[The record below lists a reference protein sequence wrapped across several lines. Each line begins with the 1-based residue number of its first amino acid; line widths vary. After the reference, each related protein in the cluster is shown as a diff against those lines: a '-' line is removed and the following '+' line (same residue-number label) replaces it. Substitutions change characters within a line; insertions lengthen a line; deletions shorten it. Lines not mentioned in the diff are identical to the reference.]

1 MVPVDECSS
10 ADTCR
15 SSPGCSNVLVVNDA
29 PLVVNGNSTALVG
42 VAAYVEAQCTCN
54 TLTFDRCTSG
64 SCLNGGTC
72 HQLDHTFKSVG
83 ILSTAVSFNQIIPL
97 MEVCTVLEK
106 EDN

>member
-1 MVPVDECSS
+1 MIPVDECSPRS
-10 ADTCR
+10 SGVDPCR

-42 VAAYVEAQCTCN
+42 VAAYVEAQCVCS

-72 HQLDHTFKSVG
+72 QQINDHAFKSV
-83 ILSTAVSFNQIIPL
+83 SFTPCSHIVKFCVQGGA
-97 MEVCTVLEK
+97 
-106 EDN
+106 